1 MSPISSEARVY
12 IAAALTLKEAAC
24 RWASEIRK
32 SGGSV
37 VSTWHDDPTATVGD
51 DAALTREGRLAVRKA
66 CLDQIDASNIVLL
79 LVGDTPRRFNSY
91 IEVGYGM
98 KAGKKICVTQVGR
111 VPVPTLLEG
120 AELLIPLESVEVP
133 APAAKTEPP
142 EPPAPCEKAQ
152 KVARTLVVS
161 NAVQSILPV
170 LIANVPIFTSHE
182 QAALGGPSADIVL
195 DPCCGDGDVVA
206 VLRTAG
212 LRTLGF
218 GTKSESV
225 ADRDLADT
233 MRWRDPL
240 DPEPWAKTPADFYA
254 IISAPPPGM
263 EAAITERALAE
274 RGGSWSSRR
283 RCSKCIALLLPTKMA
298 MTNRSWHRLDGRA
311 SIYVLPEGRSQIEG
325 TEYAWFVWG
334 AWTNGTWRH
343 L

>member
-133 APAAKTEPP
+133 AQAAKTEPP
-142 EPPAPCEKAQ
+142 EPPAPSEKAQ

-182 QAALGGPSADIVL
+182 RPSADIVL

-206 VLRTAG
+206 VLRKAG

-225 ADRDLADT
+225 ADRDIADT

-240 DPEPWAKTPADFYA
+240 DPEPWKKTPADFYA
-254 IISAPPPGM
+254 VISAPPPGM
-263 EAAITERALAE
+263 EAGIAERALAE
-274 RGGSWSSRR
+274 RGGSS
-283 RCSKCIALLLPTKMA
+283 IALLLPTKMA
-298 MTNRSWHRLDGRA
+298 MTNRSWHRLDRRA
-311 SIYVLPEGRSQIEG
+311 NIYVLPEGRSQIEG

-334 AWTNGTWRH
+334 AWANGSWRH